1 MRTDE
6 IAGIRRRRGRGSTG
20 AARATVASMLITVPE
35 FVEFLRARLA
45 ELAATDF
52 EQVRYGD
59 AGTASLLGLILAAA
73 CVLTLARR
81 SLTRRAHARQHS
93 GHSVARRFRRGP
105 IAAALYIVP
114 KLLLALAVAALL
126 VAASDPFLTAT
137 EQVTGDVE
145 SRVRIDLV
153 DTSLSMAWEFSN
165 SDRSRAAVARE
176 AHLAFLEMRRE
187 KNDRVSLWIF
197 SSYPYMVD
205 DFVLDD
211 ELYYYQVMD
220 APHVT
225 VKILAPEPGTARDRF
240 FVSEDR
246 VQIIPS
252 EGTTN
257 IIRALQAVTRHFDQ
271 DDAILGTSITAHRA
285 ILIITDA
292 DVDEMPE
299 AEFAALAQRN
309 IVPYVIYINTTDA
322 RAARLEVSAT
332 PPLIERIR
340 EFGGDY
346 FDVTDQDSLER
357 AYEAIDEREAVR
369 VELTHRAL
377 KVPIYSRFLLVSLAL
392 LVVGIPAGFVAELLW
407 GTHP

>member
-1 MRTDE
+1 
-6 IAGIRRRRGRGSTG
+6 
-20 AARATVASMLITVPE
+20 MLITASE
-35 FVEFLRARLA
+35 FLEFLRAQLD
-45 ELAATDF
+45 ELARTEFD
-52 EQVRYGD
+52 QVRYGD
-59 AGTASLLGLILAAA
+59 AGTASLLGLILVAA
-73 CVLTLARR
+73 CLLTLARR

-105 IAAALYIVP
+105 VAGVLYLVP

-153 DTSLSMAWEFSN
+153 DTSLSMAWEFAN
-165 SDRSRAAVARE
+165 TDRSRAEVARE
-176 AHLAFLEMRRE
+176 AHLSFLEMRRQ
-187 KNDRVSLWIF
+187 KNDRVSLWMF

-211 ELYYYQVMD
+211 ELYFYQVMD
-220 APHVT
+220 APYVT

-240 FVSEDR
+240 YVTQDR

-257 IIRALQAVTRHFDQ
+257 IVRALQAVIRHFDQ
-271 DDAILGTSITAHRA
+271 DEAILGTNITAHRA
-285 ILIITDA
+285 VLIITDA

-299 AEFAALAQRN
+299 AEFAALTQRN

-322 RAARLEVSAT
+322 RAARLEVSST

>member
-1 MRTDE
+1 
-6 IAGIRRRRGRGSTG
+6 
-20 AARATVASMLITVPE
+20 MLITASE
-35 FVEFLRARLA
+35 FVEFLRAQLD
-45 ELAATDF
+45 ELARTEFD
-52 EQVRYGD
+52 QVRYGD
-59 AGTASLLGLILAAA
+59 TGTASLLALILVAA
-73 CVLTLARR
+73 CLLTLARR

-105 IAAALYIVP
+105 IAAVLYVVP
-114 KLLLALAVAALL
+114 KLLLGLAVAALL

-153 DTSLSMAWEFSN
+153 DTSLSMAWEFAN
-165 SDRSRAAVARE
+165 TDRSRAEVARE
-176 AHLAFLEMRRE
+176 AHLSFLEMRQQ
-187 KNDRVSLWIF
+187 KNDRVSLWMF

-220 APHVT
+220 APYVT

-240 FVSEDR
+240 YVTDDR

-257 IIRALQAVTRHFDQ
+257 IVRALQAVIRHFDQ
-271 DDAILGTSITAHRA
+271 DEAILGTNVTAHRA
-285 ILIITDA
+285 VLIITDA
-292 DVDEMPE
+292 DVDEMPS
-299 AEFAALAQRN
+299 AEFGALNQRN

-332 PPLIERIR
+332 PPLIEQIR
-340 EFGGDY
+340 DFGGDY